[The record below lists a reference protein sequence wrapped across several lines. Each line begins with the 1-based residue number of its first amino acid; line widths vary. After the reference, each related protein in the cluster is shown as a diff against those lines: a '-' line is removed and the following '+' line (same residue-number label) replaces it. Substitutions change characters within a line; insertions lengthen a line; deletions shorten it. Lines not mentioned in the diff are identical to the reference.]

1 MISYT
6 LFSVHYPGTESTK
19 PAYNTGKQLWASEDF
34 STFNDN
40 IGAGCWARVRQKQ
53 WWAFFND
60 NIGLKF
66 GGSSKLLC
74 QAKYCVLTC
83 FYYRRQPPI
92 IRSGT

>member
-40 IGAGCWARVRQKQ
+40 IG
-53 WWAFFND
+53 
-60 NIGLKF
+60 LKF